1 MLDIAVS
8 DPEVARLFSS
18 IFNQQLIRRGSE
30 VSALYRL
37 LEFFRMNGQSCS
49 RVKAHLGGILILT
62 DIRGLVSTVYVQ
74 TIFYTQEVK
83 LSLSQNLKIDNETS
97 IFEEMSDRSLP
108 EIDKIAIS

>member
-74 TIFYTQEVK
+74 TIFYTQEVE
-83 LSLSQNLKIDNETS
+83 LSQNLKIDNETS